1 MPNFLN
7 TVLQTAKAQLAA
19 LVTTVKAIVHQR
31 SRTGPD
37 RR

>member
-7 TVLQTAKAQLAA
+7 TVLATAKAQLAA
-19 LVTTVKAIVHQR
+19 LMLTVKRPSPTVPNR
-31 SRTGPD
+31 PG

>member
-7 TVLQTAKAQLAA
+7 TVLATAKAQLAA
-19 LVTTVKAIVHQR
+19 LVMTVKDCSPTLPNR
-31 SRTGPD
+31 PG